1 MMKIRH
7 ILIFSLVLIA
17 VLPVSGRNFRV
28 QNISEFNLQVK
39 QLQPG
44 DTVVLANGSW
54 KDVEF
59 KLKGKGRADGYIHM
73 MAETPGKVI
82 IEGKSRLQFSGD
94 YLYISGLVFKNGST
108 PKSAV
113 IEFRTSSTEYAYN
126 SVLSNCVVD
135 QFNQHKDSSDHWV
148 SLYGKNNR
156 VEYCYFGGKANSGVT
171 LVVWPNDSN
180 SINNNHLITRNYFG
194 PRPRLGSNG
203 GETIR
208 IGTSHVCHLNSGT
221 IVEGNYF
228 EHCNGEVEIV
238 SNKSGGNKF
247 LNNTFFESEGSL
259 VLRHGDNAVVAGNWF
274 IGNGKPFTG
283 GLRIINEGHQVY
295 NNFFY
300 KLRGD
305 EFRAPL
311 VIMNGIPNSPAN
323 GYAGVKNVIVANN
336 TWVDCTLPWSFG
348 VGAGTRDRSVTP
360 QSTMILNNLVYS
372 PNEPELIKMFDKTD
386 GIRFDNNLL
395 VSKAGM
401 LSGDG
406 LVTGEILKGEF
417 AGLQFIASNVKA
429 RKLAFIRT
437 DIVGSPRADQ
447 VIGAFQPNAVPQL
460 ELASSENTGPKWY
473 SPAHKQVISKPAK
486 IHTVAPG
493 TDVLRKTVAKA
504 AEGDIIELEPGV
516 HLVTSKIVLS
526 KSLTIRPSGKATTT
540 AKPVIKMEVQR
551 DHAFIFEIEGNPTVR
566 FENIAIAGDMK
577 ARFPVKY
584 AIVTSKEYATGYN
597 LLIDKCDIYDF
608 NAASG
613 AVFNA
618 YKGTIADTIHIRN
631 SDIRNCY
638 RGLILSQEKEDEGK
652 YSAEFVHLENTI
664 FSNITQYVIDYYRG
678 GLDESTLGG
687 HLLVNHCVF
696 DLAAKDEKQYILRNN
711 GIVTVTIKNSIFSR
725 SQAKVPLRLI
735 GPKHQLLHCN
745 FFECLMPKVEKGA
758 VSTGLMYE
766 NPRFEKGSYFISN
779 QSKLKGKSIKGGDIG
794 LKR

>member
-1 MMKIRH
+1 MNIRQ
-7 ILIFSLVLIA
+7 ILILTLLLIA
-17 VLPVSGRNFRV
+17 LLPVSGRSFRV
-28 QNISEFNLQVK
+28 QNISEFNARVK
-39 QLQPG
+39 QLEAG
-44 DTVVLANGSW
+44 DTLILANGSW

-59 KLKGKGRADGYIHM
+59 KLKGKGTADNNIHL

-82 IEGKSRLQFSGD
+82 VEGKSRLQFSGE
-94 YLYISGLVFKNGST
+94 YLFISGLVFKNGST
-108 PKSAV
+108 PKTAV

-126 SVLSNCVVD
+126 SVLSNCVID

-148 SLYGKNNR
+148 SIYGKNNR

-283 GLRIINEGHQVY
+283 GVRIINEGHQVY

-300 KLRGD
+300 KIRGVD
-305 EFRAPL
+305 FRAPL

-348 VGAGTRDRSVTP
+348 VGAGTRDRTITA

-372 PNEPELIKMFDKTD
+372 PDEPELIKVFDKTD
-386 GIRFDNNLL
+386 GIRFDNNML

-401 LSGDG
+401 LSGEG

-437 DIVGSPRADQ
+437 DIVGSPRTDQ
-447 VIGAFQPNAVPQL
+447 VIGAFQPDAVPQI
-460 ELASSENTGPKWY
+460 EIASAKNTGPQWY
-473 SPAHKQVISKPAK
+473 TPAHKQVTSRPAK

-493 TDVLRKTVAKA
+493 TDILRRTVAKVA
-504 AEGDIIELEPGV
+504 DGDIVELEPGV
-516 HLVTSKIVLS
+516 HVVTSKVVLS
-526 KSLTIRPSGKATTT
+526 KSVTFRPSKAATS
-540 AKPVIKMEVQR
+540 AGKPVIKMEVQR
-551 DHAFIFEIEGNPTVR
+551 DHAFIFEIEGSPTVK
-566 FENIAIAGDMK
+566 FENVTLAGDMK

-597 LLIDKCDIYDF
+597 LFIDNCTVYDF
-608 NAASG
+608 NVASG
-613 AVFNA
+613 GVFNA
-618 YKGTIADTIHIRN
+618 YKGTIADTIRIRN
-631 SDIRNCY
+631 SEVRNCF
-638 RGLILSQEKEDEGK
+638 RGLILSQEKEDAGK
-652 YSAEFVHLENTI
+652 YSAEYVHLENTV
-664 FSNITQYVIDYYRG
+664 FSNIAQYVVDYYRG

-687 HLLVNHCVF
+687 HLYVNHCVF
-696 DLAAKDEKQYILRNN
+696 DMTAKDEKQYILRNN

-725 SQAKVPLRLI
+725 SQSKVPLRLV

-745 FFECLMPKVEKGA
+745 FFECLSPKVEKGA

-794 LKR
+794 LKK